1 METLAPEL
9 ERVAETGSTA
19 LSAERPAAPLS
30 SRRDEQSLGRR
41 VLLLALLL
49 ALVTVA
55 VYSHV
60 LRNDFVNYDDPE
72 YVTNNA
78 HVLQGLT
85 WHGLAWAMTATDAAN
100 WHPLTW
106 ISHMADVQIF
116 GLRAGGHHLTNL
128 LLHAINVV
136 LLFLLLNAA
145 TRFVYRSAIV
155 AALFGLC
162 PLNVE
167 SVAWIAQRKSL
178 LSTMFLLLALLAYGW
193 YARKPGAGRYL
204 MVAFWFLLGLLAKP
218 MVLTLPLLLLLADY
232 WPLERL
238 PVPSGDVPADH
249 LSGVHGEWFRC
260 FGKLVAEKIPLLA
273 LSAASAFVTIYA
285 QGRGGAVGSMAN
297 LSLRVRIDN
306 AIYSYLAYV
315 VKAVWPARL
324 AVFYPHPENSLAH
337 WKILAGALFL
347 VGASAFAW
355 MGRQRRYLVAGWL
368 WYLVALVPVIG
379 VVQVGLQAMA
389 DRYVYVPFIGLF
401 ALIVWLVADFAERA
415 RVPVAALA
423 AIALLVLSSYAYVSY
438 NQLGYWRNSFTLFSH
453 AVEVTSH
460 NAVAEDNLGATLVA
474 MGRSDLGLPHIESA
488 IRFMPRLSTAHY
500 NYAVLLQ
507 TQGRLAQAAAEYRT
521 ALQTVSD
528 PDEAARDH
536 NNLGTAL
543 ARLGQPAVA
552 IAEYTAALK
561 INPDE
566 QNSYIGRGI
575 LEFGENNLSAANDD
589 FSAATRIAPSPLP
602 HFWLG
607 RTMEARSDLAGAKA
621 EYSAALR
628 IDPAMHAAAQRLAA
642 LANLESPG
650 VTARANNGGGGAK

>member
-9 ERVAETGSTA
+9 ERVAETGTTA
-19 LSAERPAAPLS
+19 LSPHHSAAAFANSPDDRSFRHKTL
-30 SRRDEQSLGRR
+30 
-41 VLLLALLL
+41 VLALLL
-49 ALVTVA
+49 ALVTAA
-55 VYSHV
+55 VYSRS
-60 LRNDFVNYDDPE
+60 LRNDFVNYDDPD

-106 ISHMADVQIF
+106 VSHMADVQIF

-128 LLHAINVV
+128 LLHTINVV
-136 LLFLLLNAA
+136 LLFLLLSAA
-145 TRFVYRSAIV
+145 TGLAWRSAIV
-155 AALFGLC
+155 AALFALC

-178 LSTMFLLLALLAYGW
+178 LSTMFLLLALITYGW
-193 YARKPGAGRYL
+193 YARKPGVGRYL
-204 MVAFWFLLGLLAKP
+204 MVALCFSLGLLAKP

-232 WPLERL
+232 WPLDRL
-238 PVPSGDVPADH
+238 PVPGDGEPGGH
-249 LSGVHGEWFRC
+249 FLGEWFGR

-285 QGRGGAVGSMAN
+285 QGRGGAVGSVAN

-306 AIYSYLAYV
+306 AVYSYLAYV
-315 VKAVWPARL
+315 MKAVWPTRL

-347 VGASAFAW
+347 VATSGLAW
-355 MGRQRRYLVAGWL
+355 IARNRRYVMAGWL

-389 DRYVYVPFIGLF
+389 DRYAYVPFVGLF
-401 ALIVWLVADFAERA
+401 VLIVWLCADFAAQA
-415 RVPVAALA
+415 RFSAATITVVVLLA
-423 AIALLVLSSYAYVSY
+423 LSSYAFVSY
-438 NQLGYWRNSFTLFSH
+438 KQLGYWRNSFTLFSH

-460 NAVAEDNLGATLVA
+460 NAIAEDNLGATLVA
-474 MGRSDLGLPHIESA
+474 MGRSDLGLPHIETA

-543 ARLGQPAVA
+543 ARLGQPGAA
-552 IAEYTAALK
+552 IAEYSAAIK

-566 QNSYIGRGI
+566 QNSFIGRGI
-575 LEFGENNLSAANDD
+575 LEFGENNFAAASDD
-589 FSAATRIAPSPLP
+589 FIAATRIAPSPLP

-607 RTMEARSDLAGAKA
+607 RTLEARGDIAGAKT

-628 IDPAMHAAAQRLAA
+628 INPTMQAAAQRLAA
-642 LANLESPG
+642 LTSPAAG
-650 VTARANNGGGGAK
+650 ARSTADGGGGGAR